1 MLNFRKDNIWIRRLI
16 GTELVDLYVGP
27 QKQHFRVHKKI
38 LGHRVPHFKAVKSQV
53 FIPKHIPPV
62 FDMLIR
68 WIYNNSLP
76 ILTRGA
82 QLNDNMFWNAGHLYI
97 LAEKIGLPQLQDI
110 TMDTLLSFFK
120 ANRVL
125 PCPNFMVYIYSQT
138 EKTSPIRKLMVR
150 SLHWVVFSSGN
161 PSEWPVAKLSKAQ
174 NECGDLSADFTQL
187 LRGRVK
193 PQNPW
198 TLPNCEFHSHGK
210 DKPCMSSRN

>member
-1 MLNFRKDNIWIRRLI
+1 MLNFRKANIWIRRLI

-27 QKQHFRVHKKI
+27 EKQHFRVHKKI
-38 LGHRVPHFKAVKSQV
+38 LGHRVPHFEVVKSRA
-53 FIPKHIPPV
+53 FIPRHIPPV

-68 WIYNNSLP
+68 WIYNNTLP
-76 ILTRGA
+76 VLIRGA
-82 QLNDNMFWNAGHLYI
+82 LLNDNMFWNAGHLYI

-150 SLHWVVFSSGN
+150 SLRWVVLSPEKSA
-161 PSEWPVAKLSKAQ
+161 EWPVAKLAKAQ